1 MPPASLG
8 RPMPVGE
15 GVGRAEELGERER
28 REGMGEGGRPGE
40 ERGRREKKWVGVRE
54 KGEKN

>member
-1 MPPASLG
+1 LG
-8 RPMPVGE
+8 RPTPVGE